1 MIQACF
7 EDEKKEKALEVAT
20 YPKIISAV
28 IVVVTVI
35 INDGRHLVIFFGGGE
50 GFGCFLKYVIS
61 KIRRNY
67 SFLFFLLATLC
78 GMWDLSYLT
87 SNQTHAL
94 GVQSLN
100 HWTIKDIP
108 MLP

>member
-35 INDGRHLVIFFGGGE
+35 INDGRHLVIFFGGGR
-50 GFGCFLKYVIS
+50 GLVVF
-61 KIRRNY
+61 
-67 SFLFFLLATLC
+67 
-78 GMWDLSYLT
+78 
-87 SNQTHAL
+87 
-94 GVQSLN
+94 
-100 HWTIKDIP
+100 
-108 MLP
+108 

>member
-35 INDGRHLVIFFGGGE
+35 INDGRHLVIFFWGGG
-50 GFGCFLKYVIS
+50 GVW
-61 KIRRNY
+61 
-67 SFLFFLLATLC
+67 LFFKICHIQNKEELQFPFFSSCHTVWYV
-78 GMWDLSYLT
+78 GS
-87 SNQTHAL
+87 
-94 GVQSLN
+94 
-100 HWTIKDIP
+100 
-108 MLP
+108 